1 MPDSNEVPSVS
12 GRIRIRVSK
21 LKHQSFIKRTF
32 IMTTDRKQAMHV
44 EAGKSFSTAEAN
56 ENERRW
62 NDDKIDRKNQ
72 DSTNNYDK
80 TRMKLNFEIGSDG
93 KIYPLG
99 YSEKSLEVRLQ
110 ERLSE
115 LGWKPFKPD
124 SKIQPNCCARFIF
137 GGNHDRT
144 IEMAFGDQTVNLEKD
159 ADNSHLHRCEEIE
172 HWAKDVYDWC
182 VRRYG
187 QENIV
192 GFQVHLD
199 ESSPHIHALIV
210 PVGQRTKSGRECVM
224 WSAKF
229 GKNRYEYGQI
239 LREMHTSLYEEVGSK
254 YGLERGD
261 SIEGRNVQHL
271 HKRDYIRKL
280 TKDAKQAEKAVK
292 GLQTMIQKLEAQIY
306 SYQTQLEEID
316 ESLASGQIA
325 LREYESRKSE
335 ILKQISEYQSK
346 LEDKSDKLRAKEQ
359 ELEQLTK
366 DTANARSVIQ
376 PFRNHKVDFT
386 APQITEKPPMFGT
399 DKWVERQNQHIA
411 KQFTTIVRKIES
423 LYRNDAARQV
433 EAAQRNVLADYGELY
448 QLQNDVKTLT
458 ENNDSLKSILE
469 TMLDQLANPL
479 IRSKIFAIA
488 DALICGTPVAISS
501 SGGGGSTSDLRWD
514 GRRPDEEEEAYRR
527 RCLIFAMGTVKKQNE
542 KKSYRRK

>member
-1 MPDSNEVPSVS
+1 MAQEQAP
-12 GRIRIRVSK
+12 I
-21 LKHQSFIKRTF
+21 IKNTF
-32 IMTTDRKQAMHV
+32 KKDIMNTDIKQAMHV
-44 EAGKSFSTAEAN
+44 EAAKSFSSAEAN

-80 TRMKLNFEIGSDG
+80 TRMKLNFEIGTDG
-93 KIYPLG
+93 KIHPLG
-99 YSEKSLEVRLQ
+99 YHEKPLEVRLQ

-115 LGWKPFKPD
+115 LGWKPFKQD

-144 IEMAFGDQTVNLEKD
+144 IEMAFGNQVVNLEKD

-172 HWAKDVYDWC
+172 HWAKDIYDWC
-182 VRRYG
+182 AKRYG

-199 ESSPHIHALIV
+199 ESSPHIHALVV
-210 PVGQRTKSGRECVM
+210 PVGIRPKSGRECVM

-261 SIEGRNVQHL
+261 SIDGRNVQHL

-280 TKDAKQAEKAVK
+280 TKEAKLTEKAVK
-292 GLQTMIQKLEAQIY
+292 GLQSMIRNLESKISNYHQ
-306 SYQTQLEEID
+306 QLEKVEQV
-316 ESLASGQIA
+316 LASGKIA
-325 LREYESRKSE
+325 LQEYEIQKTR
-335 ILKQISEYQSK
+335 IQKQISEYQSK
-346 LEDKSDKLRAKEQ
+346 LEDKSDKLYAKEQ

-366 DTANARSVIQ
+366 DAANARSVIQ
-376 PFRNHKVDFT
+376 PFRNYKVDFT
-386 APQITEKPPMFGT
+386 APQITEKPPMFCT

-423 LYRNDAARQV
+423 LYRNDATRQV

-448 QLQNDVKTLT
+448 QLRNDVKTLT

-469 TMLDQLANPL
+469 TILDQLANPS

-488 DALICGTPVAISS
+488 DALIGGTSISVS
-501 SGGGGSTSDLRWD
+501 SCGGGGNSFSDLRWD

-527 RCLIFAMGTVKKQNE
+527 RCLMFAMRTVKKQNE
-542 KKSYRRK
+542 KKSYRR

>member
-1 MPDSNEVPSVS
+1 MN
-12 GRIRIRVSK
+12 
-21 LKHQSFIKRTF
+21 
-32 IMTTDRKQAMHV
+32 TDIKQAMHV
-44 EAGKSFSTAEAN
+44 EAAKSFSTAEAN

-80 TRMKLNFEIGSDG
+80 TRMKLNFEIGPDG
-93 KIYPLG
+93 KIHPLG
-99 YSEKSLEVRLQ
+99 YHKKPLEVRLQ

-144 IEMAFGDQTVNLEKD
+144 IEMAFGDQTINLDKD

-172 HWAKDVYDWC
+172 HWAKEVYDWC
-182 VRRYG
+182 AERYG

-210 PVGQRTKSGRECVM
+210 PVGQRTKSGRGCVM

-239 LREMHTSLYEEVGSK
+239 LREMHTSLYEDVGSK

-261 SIEGRNVQHL
+261 SIDGRNVQHL

-306 SYQTQLEEID
+306 NYQTQLEEID
-316 ESLASGQIA
+316 KSLASGQIA

-346 LEDKSDKLRAKEQ
+346 LEDKSNKLHEKEQ
-359 ELEQLTK
+359 ELELLTK
-366 DTANARSVIQ
+366 DAANARSVIQ
-376 PFRNHKVDFT
+376 PFRNYKVDFT
-386 APQITEKPPMFGT
+386 APQITEKPTMFGT
-399 DKWVERQNQHIA
+399 DKWVERQNRHIA
-411 KQFTTIVRKIES
+411 QQFTEIVRKIES

-433 EAAQRNVLADYGELY
+433 EAAQRNVLVDYGELF
-448 QLQNDVKTLT
+448 QLRNDVKTLT
-458 ENNDSLKSILE
+458 ENNDNLKSTLE
-469 TMLDQLANPL
+469 TMLDQLADPSL
-479 IRSKIFAIA
+479 RAKIFIIA
-488 DALICGTPVAISS
+488 DALICGTPISVS
-501 SGGGGSTSDLRWD
+501 SGGGGGNSSSDLRWD

-527 RCLIFAMGTVKKQNE
+527 RCLLHALRVVKSV
-542 KKSYRRK
+542 KSGYRRR